1 MDSLAV
7 PNSGPWG
14 NFFFAFLPE
23 AVYHLQHCWNCSS
36 GIFSWAYILQHRE
49 GVAGTPW
56 IWRTYIT
63 FMFNSN
69 IHLKS
74 WTKTLRSGFELWP
87 IGVRV
92 AFSSIINSA
101 LWWKTLEAWGLLL
114 FKDLL
119 NAQRYIQNQLSNFTL
134 SAFQNSHAF
143 YFCFRSFNQNNDGL
157 SNRDSNEFISHSE
170 KKHAHNAGLR
180 TKVLL
185 ESCETIYLWWII
197 PFNEQM

>member
-1 MDSLAV
+1 
-7 PNSGPWG
+7 
-14 NFFFAFLPE
+14 
-23 AVYHLQHCWNCSS
+23 
-36 GIFSWAYILQHRE
+36 
-49 GVAGTPW
+49 
-56 IWRTYIT
+56 
-63 FMFNSN
+63 MFNSN

-87 IGVRV
+87 ICVRV

-101 LWWKTLEAWGLLL
+101 LWWKTLGAWGLLL

-134 SAFQNSHAF
+134 SAFQNSHDF

-170 KKHAHNAGLR
+170 KNTLIMLVYAPKSYWSPPVKQFIIDGLLHLMS
-180 TKVLL
+180 KC
-185 ESCETIYLWWII
+185 SY
-197 PFNEQM
+197 N